1 MNPMK
6 KASIAAVLA
15 ACLMICGAACAQ
27 ETLRLDGVIEAG
39 QTLTVFAPYS
49 GITGDFCV
57 RAGDELAAGET
68 LFTISATEIRADC
81 DGVVAALYA
90 QPGDSA
96 AYLTRRYGALAYLE
110 QDVVYTG
117 DCTISGAASDSEN
130 KVIHPGEQVYVRSV
144 SSSSRKGTARVISVS
159 GKSYALEVETSDGL
173 RVDEQ
178 IKVYRESDFDSDSCI
193 GSGKLNRA
201 DPVAVSAEGYVLGVH
216 VKEGDAVSRGDL
228 LMTVVPDQT
237 GAATGGDSAVVMPED
252 GVLLS
257 VSANS
262 GAQIEKDAPMAT
274 YCPAGGMQLVC
285 SVDENDLGG
294 LRPGMKATV
303 TLDALP
309 EETIPATL
317 VRIAR
322 SANDRG
328 EFDVTFSLE
337 EEETLRVGMS
347 ATAEL

>member
-1 MNPMK
+1 MK
-6 KASIAAVLA
+6 KASIAALMAV
-15 ACLMICGAACAQ
+15 CLMGSGAACAQ
-27 ETLRLDGVIEAG
+27 ETALRLDGAIEAG
-39 QTLTVFAPYS
+39 QTLTISAPYS
-49 GITGDFCV
+49 GMTGDYTV

-68 LFTISATEIRADC
+68 LFTISATEIIADC

-96 AYLTRRYGALAYLE
+96 DYIAGRYGALAYLE

-117 DCTISGAASDSEN
+117 ECTISGAASDSEN
-130 KVIHPGEQVYVRSV
+130 KVVHPGERVYVRSV
-144 SSSSRKGTARVISVS
+144 SSNSRKGTARILSVS
-159 GKSYALEVETSDGL
+159 GKSYTLEVETSDDL

-216 VKEGDAVSRGDL
+216 VKEGDTVSRGDL
-228 LMTVVPDQT
+228 LMTVVPDRIRK
-237 GAATGGDSAVVMPED
+237 TGGDGAVCMPED

-257 VSANS
+257 VSARS
-262 GAQIEKDAPMAT
+262 GTQIEKDAPMAT
-274 YCPAGGMQLVC
+274 YCPAGSMQLVC
-285 SVDENDLGG
+285 SVDENDLSG
-294 LRPGMKATV
+294 LRPGMRATV

-322 SANDRG
+322 AANEKG

-337 EEETLRVGMS
+337 AGDSLRVGMS

>member
-1 MNPMK
+1 MK
-6 KASIAAVLA
+6 KASIAALMA
-15 ACLMICGAACAQ
+15 ACLMIGGAACAQ
-27 ETLRLDGVIEAG
+27 GATLRLDGAIEAG

-49 GITGDFCV
+49 GMTGDFSV
-57 RAGDELAAGET
+57 RAGDEIAAGET
-68 LFTISATEIRADC
+68 LFTVSATEVTADC

-96 AYLTRRYGALAYLE
+96 DYITGRYGALAYLE
-110 QDVVYTG
+110 QDIVYTG

-130 KVIHPGEQVYVRSV
+130 KVIHPGERVYVRSV
-144 SSSSRKGTARVISVS
+144 SSNSRKGTARILSVS

-201 DPVAVSAEGYVLGVH
+201 DPVAVSAEGYVLGVY
-216 VKEGDAVSRGDL
+216 VKEGDFVSRGDL
-228 LMTVVPDQT
+228 LMTVVPERI
-237 GAATGGDSAVVMPED
+237 GSATGGDGAVVMPED

-257 VSANS
+257 VSARS

-274 YCPAGGMQLVC
+274 YCPAGSMQLVC
-285 SVDENDLGG
+285 SVDENDLGE
-294 LRPGMKATV
+294 LRPGMKAAV

-317 VRIAR
+317 VKIAR
-322 SANDRG
+322 AANEKG

-337 EEETLRVGMS
+337 AGDSLRVGMS